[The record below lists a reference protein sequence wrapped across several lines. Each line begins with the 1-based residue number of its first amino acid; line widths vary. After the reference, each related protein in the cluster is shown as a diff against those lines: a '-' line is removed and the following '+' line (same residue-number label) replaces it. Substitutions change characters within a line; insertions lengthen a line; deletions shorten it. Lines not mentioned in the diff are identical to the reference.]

1 MDTDRLLRRGDRHAQ
16 HRGRSHQGGKFR
28 ETQSQQLSHADA
40 VGYDPQC
47 RIFNGRRHEYLPADP
62 DPARP
67 TVAAQTDDPH
77 SLLSYTRG
85 LLALRAATPALGTS
99 GDWRYVSDPNHPYP
113 MVYAREYAG
122 EKYIVVLNPSAQ
134 RATAQFP
141 EEGAVADI
149 VYGSG
154 VPARYTVRKDLA
166 SVKAEPVSATVLRMK

>member
-1 MDTDRLLRRGDRHAQ
+1 M
-16 HRGRSHQGGKFR
+16 
-28 ETQSQQLSHADA
+28 
-40 VGYDPQC
+40 
-47 RIFNGRRHEYLPADP
+47 
-62 DPARP
+62 
-67 TVAAQTDDPH
+67 
-77 SLLSYTRG
+77 
-85 LLALRAATPALGTS
+85 RAATPALGTS

>member
-1 MDTDRLLRRGDRHAQ
+1 MFRFGHFRIESTGRVPAGRRRGLHAVRAYRARAAVSLQTRRRGGSGVVAHSHECQGAGIGELLRQ
-16 HRGRSHQGGKFR
+16 
-28 ETQSQQLSHADA
+28 E
-40 VGYDPQC
+40 
-47 RIFNGRRHEYLPADP
+47 
-62 DPARP
+62 
-67 TVAAQTDDPH
+67 
-77 SLLSYTRG
+77 

>member
-1 MDTDRLLRRGDRHAQ
+1 MQWDTTPNAGF
-16 HRGRSHQGGKFR
+16 S
-28 ETQSQQLSHADA
+28 TADA
-40 VGYDPQC
+40 TN
-47 RIFNGRRHEYLPADP
+47 IFLPVDP

>member
-1 MDTDRLLRRGDRHAQ
+1 
-16 HRGRSHQGGKFR
+16 
-28 ETQSQQLSHADA
+28 
-40 VGYDPQC
+40 
-47 RIFNGRRHEYLPADP
+47 
-62 DPARP
+62 
-67 TVAAQTDDPH
+67 
-77 SLLSYTRG
+77 
-85 LLALRAATPALGTS
+85 
-99 GDWRYVSDPNHPYP
+99 

-166 SVKAEPVSATVLRMK
+166 SVKAEPVSATVLRMKWLAILRHCFILTILFEPI